1 MLFLCKVELLTTGR
15 EAIKRVRIPSRCE
28 LIKTDRLSASLTT
41 ARAGVGRARR
51 VWFEGDDSSETE
63 LIIEGVTVSRDSLI
77 QAAFLRQWALEQQH
91 DSRLEY
97 RYEKKHENTL
107 TSESTELTPPTTE
120 IVGPIPENSSVGNM
134 ANGEKVVMTRSTA
147 GLFAVERFCGNE
159 EEDIEGFLDAVLISF
174 HPNEIHY
181 DDLPEQE
188 QARLLYMASL
198 LEGQVKR
205 WWKMVER
212 AKKDTWAKA
221 TTLMRTR
228 FAHKIGSEN
237 TDWVRASVEFTMMEQ
252 GSRTDDEYVRHVQ
265 ELYTILGEPFGQGL
279 ASKFV

>member
-1 MLFLCKVELLTTGR
+1 MRSYRTG
-15 EAIKRVRIPSRCE
+15 ENTIEGE
-28 LIKTDRLSASLTT
+28 LIKTDRLTASLTT

-51 VWFEGDDSSETE
+51 VRFEGDDSSETE

-77 QAAFLRQWALEQQH
+77 QAAFLRQRALEQQH

-97 RYEKKHENTL
+97 RYEKKHESIL
-107 TSESTELTPPTTE
+107 TSEFSEQTQSTS
-120 IVGPIPENSSVGNM
+120 GFPERSEDVQTQVNSSVDTM
-134 ANGEKVVMTRSTA
+134 ANGEKVVMTESTA
-147 GLFAVERFCGNE
+147 GMFTVERFCRNE
-159 EEDIEGFLDAVLISF
+159 EEDIEGFLDAVLISLR
-174 HPNEIHY
+174 PNEIHY
-181 DDLPEQE
+181 DNIPEQE
-188 QARLLYMASL
+188 RARLLYMASL
-198 LEGQVKR
+198 LEGQAKK
-205 WWKMVER
+205 WWKTVER

-228 FAHKIGSEN
+228 FAHKIGGEN